1 MPVMYRAS
9 FAYFLRH
16 PWQLTLAL
24 VGIFIGVAVIVAV
37 DLANDSSRR
46 AFTLSMDAVNGEATH
61 QIIAGPEGVAEKL
74 YVQLRSAGLRNIA
87 PVIDGLVDVQGST
100 VRLLGL
106 DVFAEREFRYF
117 AVPRSG
123 EREVVASAGHGSD
136 GTSSVRRLL
145 TMKGAVLMS
154 QRTASRLGLTPGA
167 EFEVHA
173 MGRVHPAVVA
183 DLIGSDNEQRLDNL
197 MVVDIATAQEWMDS
211 IGQLSRIDV
220 RLQDESSD
228 LRDRIESLLP
238 AGTQLLSAEGRTQS
252 VSDMSQA
259 FMTNLTAMS
268 LLALLVG
275 VFLIYNSVSFAVLQ
289 RRHLLGVLRAL
300 GVTRREIFRLVM
312 TEAFLLGTVGALL
325 GLVGG
330 AWLGERLLTLV
341 SRSINDLYFVV
352 HVTDV
357 SIAATSLIKGF
368 VAGLGAT
375 LVAAAIPAAEAAA
388 SQPLLALAR
397 SSLERRSN
405 RILPVIAASGLV
417 LALFAGLIL
426 LSSGTSLLLG
436 LIGVFMLM
444 AGFALL
450 IPLLVRTIVRL
461 AEPVVAALGGTSARL
476 AIAGVTSSLSRTG
489 VAVVALAI
497 AVSATIGVTVMVD
510 SFRTAVGAWVDQSLR
525 ADLYVAAGQ
534 GPLDATLIADLVAV
548 EGVVAY
554 SSSRRVWLETASS
567 RIRVTALELP
577 EAGYSGLHLMGSDP
591 QSVWPAFDDGA
602 AVLVS
607 DSFAW
612 RNQVGSGDNVTL
624 PTAKGERAFPIAAVY
639 RSYDS
644 ELDALLMSRRTYDR
658 YWEDPGISSLGLYLA
673 DGVDDEAVQQKLR
686 AIGQGRQSLVVRSNR
701 ELRQLSMQ
709 IFEQT
714 FVITDVLY
722 WLAVGV
728 ALVGILGAM
737 LALQLDRAREHGVL
751 RALGMTPWQLGGM
764 VSGQAAFLGCL
775 SGLASLPLG
784 VLMAWLLI
792 EVINRRAFGW
802 QMEMVLSP
810 GVLLGAVL
818 LASAAALSAGL
829 YPAWRAA
836 RALPSQAIRDE

>member
-1 MPVMYRAS
+1 MPAMYRAS

-37 DLANDSSRR
+37 DLANESSRR
-46 AFTLSMDAVNGEATH
+46 AFLMSMDAINGEATH
-61 QIIAGPEGVAEKL
+61 QIIAGPRGVDDRL
-74 YVQLRSAGLRNIA
+74 YVQLRREGLRNIA
-87 PVIDGLVDVQGST
+87 PVVEGLVEVRGST

-106 DVFAEREFRYF
+106 DVFAEREFRLF
-117 AVPRSG
+117 AVPRGG
-123 EREVVASAGHGSD
+123 EREVIATAGQSSGI
-136 GTSSVRRLL
+136 SSVRRLL
-145 TMKGAVLMS
+145 TMKGAALMS
-154 QRTASRLGLTPGA
+154 QRTASKLALTSGDQ
-167 EFEVHA
+167 FDVQA
-173 MGRVHPAVVA
+173 MGRLYPAIVA
-183 DLIGSDNEQRLDNL
+183 DLIGSDSEQRLDNL
-197 MVVDIATAQEWMDS
+197 IVVDVATAQEWLDNV
-211 IGQLSRIDV
+211 GRLSRIDV
-220 RLQDESSD
+220 RLPNESGAM
-228 LRDRIESLLP
+228 RGRIERLLP
-238 AGTQLLSAEGRTQS
+238 DGAQMLSAEGRTQT

-275 VFLIYNSVSFAVLQ
+275 VFLIYNSVSFAVIQ
-289 RRHLLGVLRAL
+289 RRNLLGVLRAL
-300 GVTRREIFRLVM
+300 GLTRRETFLLVM
-312 TEAFLLGTVGALL
+312 VEAFILGAVGVLF
-325 GLVGG
+325 GLAGG
-330 AWLGERLLTLV
+330 VWLGERLLALV

-352 HVTDV
+352 QVTDV
-357 SIAATSLIKGF
+357 SVSAVSLSKGLL
-368 VAGLGAT
+368 AGLGAT

-405 RILPVIAASGLV
+405 RILPVIAAIGVALAILAGFILSSSGRSLPAGLV
-417 LALFAGLIL
+417 
-426 LSSGTSLLLG
+426 
-436 LIGVFMLM
+436 GVFMLL
-444 AGFALL
+444 AGLSLL
-450 IPLLVRTIVRL
+450 IPLLVRSIVRL
-461 AEPVVAALGGTSARL
+461 AEPVVGALGGAAARM
-476 AIAGVTSSLSRTG
+476 AVAGVASSLSRTG

-510 SFRTAVGAWVDQSLR
+510 SFRIAVGAWVNQSLR

-534 GPLDATLIADLVAV
+534 GPLDAALIRDLVEV
-548 EGVVAY
+548 DGVAAY
-554 SSSRRVWLETASS
+554 SSSRRVWMETATS

-577 EAGYSGLHLMGSDP
+577 EAGYAGLHLIGNDP
-591 QSVWPAFDDGA
+591 QSVWPAFDDGE

-612 RNQVGSGDNVTL
+612 RNQVGSGDSVKL
-624 PTAKGERAFPIAAVY
+624 PTAKGERAFPVAAVY

-644 ELDALLMSRRTYDR
+644 ELDAVIMSRRTYAR
-658 YWEDPGISSLGLYLA
+658 FWEDPDISSLGLYLA
-673 DGVDDEAVQQKLR
+673 DGADGEAVQQQLR
-686 AIGQGRQSLVVRSNR
+686 AIGQGRQALVVRSNR
-701 ELRQLSMQ
+701 ELRQLSMR

-728 ALVGILGAM
+728 AIVGILGAM

-810 GVLLGAVL
+810 GVLLSAVL
-818 LASAAALSAGL
+818 LATAAAWCAGL

-836 RALPSQAIRDE
+836 RQLPSRAIHDE